1 MRAAVSVALLTG
13 AGPRQPDRLECR
25 PFESDL
31 RVTFRAKLHNILF
44 LLSEPKPRMKTSAE
58 IRSAFL
64 DFFAS
69 KDHAIVES
77 SPLVPANDPTLLFT
91 NAGMVQFKDC
101 FLGKEK
107 RNYVRATTSQRCVR
121 AGGKHN
127 DLENVGYTARHHT
140 FFEMLGNFSFGDYFK
155 REAIQY
161 AWEFLT
167 ETMGL
172 PAEKLWVTVYQDD
185 DAAAAVWLNEI
196 GVNPNHF
203 ARIGDKP
210 GGKPYE
216 SDNFWSMGDTGPCG
230 PCSEIFYDHG
240 PDVWGGPPGTPEQEG
255 DRFIEVWNLVFM
267 QFDRNAQGEMTP
279 LPKPSVDTGMGLE
292 RLAAVMQHVHSNY
305 EIDLFQVLIEAA
317 AEFTATT
324 DLESKSLR
332 VIADHIRS
340 CAFLVVDGVTPGNEG
355 RGYVLRR
362 IIRRAIRHGYQ
373 LGQQQPFFYRLVD
386 ALDAQ
391 MGDAYPELRKSK
403 GLVARV
409 LKLEEER
416 FAETIEHGMK
426 ILDDVIAE
434 LDDKVIPGHVVF
446 KLYDT
451 YGFPTDLTADIARER
466 EMEIDREGFDREMD
480 AQRERARSASHFGVE
495 HSTEFEI
502 EGETNFTGYEHL
514 QDLATVVALFSE
526 GESIDQLNAGQGGLV
541 VLDRTPFYAESGGQ
555 AGDGGYLR
563 AANGTEFLVADTHKQ
578 SGAVFTHIGKVT
590 SGELRVGDQVTAEVN
605 VEQRSAT
612 ALNHSATH
620 LLHAAL
626 RQLLGDHVGQKGSL
640 VEAERLRFDF
650 SHFEPVSREQLI
662 EIERLVNEQIR
673 TNHMVETN
681 VMALDAAK
689 AAGAMALFGEKYD
702 EQVRVL
708 RMGDFSTEL
717 CGGTHVNALG
727 DIGLFKITMETGI
740 ASGVRRIEAV
750 TGARALAWV
759 EADEERLMRLGGLIN
774 AGRDELEDKLSK
786 LLDRNKKLEKELDQI
801 KSKLASA
808 AGSDLAS
815 QAVEVNGAKVLAA
828 RLDGVDPK
836 SLRDTLDQLKN
847 KLGSAVILLAA
858 VNGDRV
864 NLIAGVTKD
873 LTNRLRAGD
882 LVKLAAQEVGGKGG
896 GRPDMA
902 QAGGSDPSGVP
913 KALELV
919 RSWASEGL

>member
-1 MRAAVSVALLTG
+1 
-13 AGPRQPDRLECR
+13 
-25 PFESDL
+25 
-31 RVTFRAKLHNILF
+31 
-44 LLSEPKPRMKTSAE
+44 MKTSAE

-64 DFFAS
+64 DYFAS
-69 KDHAIVES
+69 KGHAIVES

-91 NAGMVQFKDC
+91 NAGMVQFKDV
-101 FLGKEK
+101 FLGKDK

-167 ETMGL
+167 EVMGL

-185 DAAAAVWLNEI
+185 DEAASIWLDEI
-196 GVNPNHF
+196 GVDPARF
-203 ARIGDKP
+203 TRIGDKP
-210 GGKPYE
+210 GGKRFE

-230 PCSEIFYDHG
+230 PCSEVFYDHG
-240 PDVWGGPPGTPEQEG
+240 PDVEGGPPGTPEEDG
-255 DRFIEVWNLVFM
+255 DRYIEIWNLVFM
-267 QFDRNAQGEMTP
+267 QYNRDASGEMTP

-292 RLAAVMQHVHSNY
+292 RLAAVMQSVHSNY
-305 EIDLFQVLIEAA
+305 EIDLFEALVEAA
-317 AEFTATT
+317 AEATGT
-324 DLESKSLR
+324 SDSASKSLR

-373 LGQQQPFFYRLVD
+373 LGQQQPFFHQLVD
-386 ALDAQ
+386 ALDEQ
-391 MGDAYPELRKSK
+391 MGAAYPELHKARD
-403 GLVARV
+403 LVKRV

-416 FAETIEHGMK
+416 FAETIEQGMR
-426 ILDDVIAE
+426 ILDEAIDG
-434 LDDKVIPGHVVF
+434 LDDKVIPGSVVF

-466 EMEIDREGFDREMD
+466 ALEVDQAGFDEAMEG
-480 AQRERARSASHFGVE
+480 QRARARAASSFGVE
-495 HSTEFEI
+495 QAAGFEI
-502 EGETNFTGYEHL
+502 EGETDFTGYERL
-514 QDLATVVALFSE
+514 QDSATVIALFRD
-526 GESIDQLNAGQGGLV
+526 GESADQLDSGETGIV

-555 AGDGGYLR
+555 AGDAGWLR
-563 AANGTEFLVADTHKQ
+563 VSGDAAFEVRDTQKQAGT
-578 SGAVFTHIGKVT
+578 VFAHIGEMK
-590 SGELRVGDQVTAEVN
+590 SGGLHVGDNITAEVDM
-605 VEQRSAT
+605 QRRADT

-620 LLHAAL
+620 LVHAAL
-626 RQLLGDHVGQKGSL
+626 RKVLGDHVTQKGSL

-650 SHFEPVSREQLI
+650 SHYQPVTREELV

-673 TNHMVETN
+673 MNHMVETRI
-681 VMALDAAK
+681 MALEDAK
-689 AAGAMALFGEKYD
+689 NAGAMALFGEKYD
-702 EQVRVL
+702 DQVRVL

-717 CGGTHVNALG
+717 CGGTHVKALG
-727 DIGLFKITMETGI
+727 DIGLFKITVETGI

-750 TGARALAWV
+750 TGAGALDMV
-759 EADEERLMRLGGLIN
+759 EADEARLLRIGGLIH
-774 AGRDELEDKLSK
+774 AGKDELEDKLGK
-786 LLDRNKKLEKELDQI
+786 LLERNKKLEKELERI
-801 KSKLASA
+801 KAKLASA

-815 QAVEVNGAKVLAA
+815 QAVDIKGAKVLAA
-828 RLDGVDPK
+828 RLDGADPK

-847 KLGSAVILLAA
+847 KLGSAVVLLAA
-858 VNGDRV
+858 VNGEKV

-873 LTNRLRAGD
+873 LTGRCRAGD
-882 LVKLAAQEVGGKGG
+882 LVKLAAEQVGGKGG

-902 QAGGSDPSGVP
+902 QAGGSDPAGVP
-913 KALELV
+913 KALELAKT
-919 RSWASEGL
+919 WAGEKL